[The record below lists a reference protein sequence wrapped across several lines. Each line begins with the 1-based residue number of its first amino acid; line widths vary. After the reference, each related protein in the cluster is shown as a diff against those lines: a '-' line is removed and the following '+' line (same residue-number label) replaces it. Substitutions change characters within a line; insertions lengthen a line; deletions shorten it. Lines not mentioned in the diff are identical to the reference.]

1 MEHKRRSAANATAIW
16 VCRGINRGA
25 LREGHSERFIAY
37 DVRSCGA
44 ARFVVEICCGDS
56 AMRIRHFMARPIATI
71 ESL

>member
-16 VCRGINRGA
+16 VCEGINRGA
-25 LREGHSERFIAY
+25 LREGHSEWFIAY

-44 ARFVVEICCGDS
+44 ARFVAEICYGDR
-56 AMRIRHFMARPIATI
+56 AMCVRQFMVRSIATI